1 MITLLIV
8 ISIAVFAIAQYKV
21 IAENKAIRRYGW
33 SYSTEYRDAARTF
46 RTSALIA
53 FVSLLLIKGPLDEW
67 NAVNEAKKDA
77 WEHNTTPGPIFVPD
91 GIGPDSNGDYHDL
104 HAMVPMCNKCGE
116 HVGTWSN
123 PGHGHKLVTKSHPT
137 KGMGLEIFP
146 AELEDRYVRSCP
158 LD

>member
-1 MITLLIV
+1 MISLLIV
-8 ISIAVFAIAQYKV
+8 VSIAVFAIAQYKV

-53 FVSLLLIKGPLDEW
+53 FVSLIVIRGPINDFYAEM
-67 NAVNEAKKDA
+67 EAKGKAYMEDTFMGYI
-77 WEHNTTPGPIFVPD
+77 HV
-91 GIGPDSNGDYHDL
+91 SDYYQDYEGTKSDFHGK
-104 HAMVPMCNKCGE
+104 VPMCNKCKHTIGS
-116 HVGTWSN
+116 WSN
-123 PGHGHKLVTKSHPT
+123 PAHGHKLVTRAHPT